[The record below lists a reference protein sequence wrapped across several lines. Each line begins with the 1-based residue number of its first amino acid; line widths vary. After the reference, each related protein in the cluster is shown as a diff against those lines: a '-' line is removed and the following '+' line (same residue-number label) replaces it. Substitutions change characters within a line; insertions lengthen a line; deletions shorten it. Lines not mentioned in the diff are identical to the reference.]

1 MAKIVLE
8 EENKTTDNV
17 EIEEAT
23 TEEVVAPTEDVET
36 EPEESEEETTED
48 VVITHPEGEIDSDF
62 GVDDTEENSDEDEGV
77 MLLPSGEED
86 ATPVYTGETVQAA
99 ETGEGKKWD
108 SYTTESDIADDDE
121 LMILDK
127 SAKANKRTLLSKIA
141 DYVIGKLATAVVS
154 KLTTTDKTIP
164 GAINELNSKALRGY
178 ILNNVGNLTDLVKEN
193 KFAVNEI
200 YFFHLSGLS
209 YYGNDIPSGT
219 YNYGSGIIFYR
230 NSYSCKII
238 LFSESEK
245 PVWKLSS
252 WTKWRD
258 FANNVID

>member
-48 VVITHPEGEIDSDF
+48 VVITHPEEEIDSDF

-164 GAINELNSKALRGY
+164 GAINELNSKELLEVGGIIKNDFDDYRTPGAY
-178 ILNNVGNLTDLVKEN
+178 ICADFYNVKNAPSSNHDSCFMLVFNSSKSWTIQIV
-193 KFAVNEI
+193 FSTFRYDGI
-200 YFFHLSGLS
+200 YFRRSYETTTFESWHLAKS
-209 YYGNDIPSGT
+209 T
-219 YNYGSGIIFYR
+219 
-230 NSYSCKII
+230 
-238 LFSESEK
+238 
-245 PVWKLSS
+245 
-252 WTKWRD
+252 
-258 FANNVID
+258 